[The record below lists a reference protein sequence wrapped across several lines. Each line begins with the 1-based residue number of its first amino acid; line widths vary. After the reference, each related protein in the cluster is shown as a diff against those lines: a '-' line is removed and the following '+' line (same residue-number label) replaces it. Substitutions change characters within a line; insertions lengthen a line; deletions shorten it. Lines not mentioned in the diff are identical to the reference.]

1 MRTLV
6 IIPAYNEAESILA
19 VVRSVERVGYD
30 YLVVND
36 GSTDA
41 TEDVCRRNGL
51 NMLSLS
57 ENLGIGGAV
66 QAGHKYAL
74 EHGYDIDVQ
83 FDGDGQ
89 HDASCIDCL
98 VAAVEQGADLVIGSR
113 FVGETREGFRS
124 TAMRRMGIRW
134 LSGCIRLFARAN
146 VADPTSGFR
155 ASGKRAIAL
164 FCREY
169 PIDYPEP
176 ESIVVAVKRGLAVAE
191 VSAIM
196 HERAGGVSSIRP
208 LSSVYYMVKVTLAI
222 IIRGMSRGK
231 GCAC

>member
-19 VVRSVERVGYD
+19 VVRSVERAGYD

-41 TEDVCRRNGL
+41 TEDVCRRNDL
-51 NMLSLS
+51 NMLSLP

-89 HDASCIDCL
+89 HDASCIDGL
-98 VAAVEQGADLVIGSR
+98 VATIEQGADLVIGSR
-113 FVGETREGFRS
+113 FVGETRGGFRS

-134 LSGCIRLFARAN
+134 LSGCIKLVARAN

-176 ESIVVAVKRGLAVAE
+176 ESIVVAVKRGLVVKE

-222 IIRGMSRGK
+222 IIRGTSRGK
-231 GCAC
+231 RRAC